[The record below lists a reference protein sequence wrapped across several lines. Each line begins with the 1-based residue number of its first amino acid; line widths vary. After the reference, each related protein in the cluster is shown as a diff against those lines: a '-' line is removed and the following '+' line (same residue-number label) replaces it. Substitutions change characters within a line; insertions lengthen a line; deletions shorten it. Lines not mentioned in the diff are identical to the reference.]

1 MTRRRRAQAHRTVRH
16 RAHAAPHRTA
26 PLTAGDSLHVQD
38 NAVRDAF
45 RIGDSID
52 DRMGPE
58 GRRSR
63 YNTASDVTLEKK
75 KKKRAAEEEQ
85 EEAEEDKPKKKV
97 KKSPKVQRARFLPTP
112 RLTALHSSQSE

>member
-1 MTRRRRAQAHRTVRH
+1 
-16 RAHAAPHRTA
+16 
-26 PLTAGDSLHVQD
+26 
-38 NAVRDAF
+38 
-45 RIGDSID
+45 
-52 DRMGPE
+52 MGPE

-112 RLTALHSSQSE
+112 HLTALHSSQSE

>member
-1 MTRRRRAQAHRTVRH
+1 M
-16 RAHAAPHRTA
+16 
-26 PLTAGDSLHVQD
+26 HVQD

-97 KKSPKVQRARFLPTP
+97 KKSPKVHPSALPSHTAPPCTAFVTVGMTP
-112 RLTALHSSQSE
+112 R